1 MEKLVTILTPCYNTG
16 KYIER
21 LLVSILSQTY
31 SNIEMIVIDDGSTD
45 NTKDIVNKYI
55 QLFENRNYSLNY
67 IYQDN
72 QGQSVAINNGLK
84 LVKGDY
90 LAWPDSDDFYATNDA
105 ITKMVERL
113 ESLSEEF
120 AMVRCKMQILD
131 EDNNNVIGTRGDFAQ
146 KEEKWDLFE
155 DCLRGN
161 FYFYPGCYMV
171 RFADFLSSNGLDIY
185 TEKDAGQNWQMFLP
199 ILYKFRCSTINE
211 YLFNVLARSTSHSRG
226 QYKGVKRTLQKWDAY
241 ERTILA
247 TLDKIESMPRVI
259 KDEYKTEI
267 KIQYVLRKF
276 DFVAI
281 NNAVSF
287 IKEYRDLLKTY
298 QSYHIKQKIYF
309 ILAYIPN
316 SLKLLLWANSKIRNF
331 FK

>member
-21 LLVSILSQTY
+21 LLVSVLSQTY
-31 SNIEMIVIDDGSTD
+31 SNIEMIVIDDGSID

-131 EDNNNVIGTRGDFAQ
+131 EDNNNVIGTRGDFAL

-316 SLKLLLWANSKIRNF
+316 SLKLLLWVNSKIRNF
-331 FK
+331 F